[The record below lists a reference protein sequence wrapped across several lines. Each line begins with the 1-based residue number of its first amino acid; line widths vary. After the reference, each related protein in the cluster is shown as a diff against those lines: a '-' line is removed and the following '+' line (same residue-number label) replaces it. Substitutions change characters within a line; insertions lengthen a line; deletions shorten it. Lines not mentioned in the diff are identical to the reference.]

1 MICWVGRVVI
11 TFLVFVFLDLRWTRL
26 LYILYFGGRTSCYV
40 GHVFCTC
47 VGYVFCTSV
56 VALYLTLVTS
66 FVLQWAHFI
75 LRWTRLLYFRGC
87 TLSYVGHVFCNAADA
102 LHLTLDMSSALRWV
116 HFIIRWTR
124 LLYFGGCTTSYV
136 GHVFSLQVGLKRK
149 EVLAHW
155 RNAYPSK
162 NRNLFKGVQHTFVDP
177 HRSKTDFS

>member
-1 MICWVGRVVI
+1 MDTLHV
-11 TFLVFVFLDLRWTRL
+11 TLD
-26 LYILYFGGRTSCYV
+26 TSSV
-40 GHVFCTC
+40 LALD
-47 VGYVFCTSV
+47 TS
-56 VALYLTLVTS
+56 S
-66 FVLQWAHFI
+66 VLPWLHFI
-75 LRWTRLLYFRGC
+75 LHWSRLLYFSGR
-87 TLSYVGHVFCNAADA
+87 TSSYVGHVFSTSAGALVSYVVHVFCKAADA